1 MADCMLAGWED
12 ISQLLTVIA
21 IFLFVLFITYFTT
34 RFVGSYEKQK
44 LRGRNIEV
52 IDTCRI
58 SPSKYVQIVKIGEK
72 YIAIGVTRDQITCL
86 TELDPESLT
95 LATEGNRE
103 PEEFQAFLKQA
114 RSILSRG
121 GSKK

>member
-58 SPSKYVQIVKIGEK
+58 SPSKYIQVIKIGEK
-72 YIAIGVTRDQITCL
+72 YVAIGVSKDQISYL
-86 TELDPESLT
+86 TEIDPEGLVPAQDT
-95 LATEGNRE
+95 DLKNVD
-103 PEEFQAFLKQA
+103 FQAFLTQA
-114 RSILSRG
+114 KSILNRG
-121 GSKK
+121 SNKK

>member
-1 MADCMLAGWED
+1 MAWCLLAGWED

-58 SPSKYVQIVKIGEK
+58 STSKYLQIVRVGSKFL
-72 YIAIGVTRDQITCL
+72 AIGVSRDQITFL
-86 TELDPESLT
+86 SEVDPDGLELIGEGDHHTED
-95 LATEGNRE
+95 
-103 PEEFQAFLKQA
+103 FQALLKQA
-114 RSILSRG
+114 KTILSRG
-121 GSKK
+121 GNKK